1 MKNKIIFLECTRHY
15 SYRFSAFNTKTE
27 LLAKGLQLQGDD
39 IFIIDSIIGEIELT
53 KPFSDI
59 RNGLRFQLFPRKG
72 FLFWCMAKNFI
83 RLAKLM
89 KKEYTPEAKNIIVLT
104 CPFYLLFLL
113 YILLARIYRYKVVS
127 IIDECHTALEI
138 TGSFA
143 NMVKISHYLNDRTF
157 GYFVDGI
164 LPISHF
170 LMDKISHFHKPF
182 FLLPILAD
190 YDFVPNIQQP
200 QSDYFLYCGVC
211 GYYRVIST
219 IIKSFAH
226 FVQKGGR
233 QNLILILS
241 GDKRLIENDINA
253 CNLSERVTIMQNV
266 TYLELLQLYSNSLAL
281 LIPLSPS
288 SLQDKARFSQ
298 KIAEYLSSSR
308 PIITVNVGEIPYYFE
323 DKRNAFVLNELT
335 DNSLCEA
342 MLFVAAHLSLADE
355 VGANG
360 YKTGK
365 ESFNYLTV
373 CEKLH
378 NYLSII

>member
-39 IFIIDSIIGEIELT
+39 IFIVDSIIGEIELT

-59 RNGLRFQLFPRKG
+59 RNGLRFQLFPRNG
-72 FLFWCMAKNFI
+72 FLLWCLIKNFI
-83 RLAKLM
+83 RLAKLI
-89 KKEYTPEAKNIIVLT
+89 KKEYNPEAKNIIVLT
-104 CPFYLLFLL
+104 SPFYLLFLL

-127 IIDECHTALEI
+127 IIDECHTALEV

-143 NMVKISHYLNDRTF
+143 NAVKISHYMNDRTF

-170 LMDKISHFHKPF
+170 LMNKVNHFHKPF

-190 YDFVPNIQQP
+190 YGQVLNIQKTQA
-200 QSDYFLYCGVC
+200 DYFLYCGVC
-211 GYYRVIST
+211 GYYRVISI
-219 IIKSFAH
+219 IIKSFEH
-226 FVQKGGR
+226 FVQEGGQ

-253 CNLSERVTIMQNV
+253 FNLSERITIMQNV
-266 TYLELLQLYSNSLAL
+266 AYLELLQLYSDSLAL

-323 DKRNAFVLNELT
+323 DKKNAFVLNELT
-335 DNSLCEA
+335 DNSLCKA
-342 MLFVAAHLSLADE
+342 MHFVADNLSLADE
-355 VGANG
+355 VGVNG

-378 NYLSII
+378 NYLSSI